1 MTFSGIGPYFQ
12 APGLSTYYATN
23 PLTYEEQVFVQQL
36 IALPLNLI
44 LDRDE
49 TENRCW
55 VIGQQIYNKFKDANP
70 SNRNAGK
77 EAVERIF
84 NAIPFYC
91 TDGNMRKEC
100 IRNAWDEIGDNDWSW
115 KAPRVL

>member
-1 MTFSGIGPYFQ
+1 MAVSGVGHYFQ
-12 APGLSTYYATN
+12 IPGLSAYYATN
-23 PLTYEEQVFVQQL
+23 PLTNEERVFLKQL
-36 IALPLNLI
+36 IDLPLNLI

-55 VIGQQIYNKFKDANP
+55 VIGQQIYNKFKGENP
-70 SNRNAGK
+70 SNLYAGK

-100 IRNAWDEIGDNDWSW
+100 IRYAWDEIGDSDWSW